1 MEEKKIKKGN
11 ALTSIRTRIVAMAV
25 GCIILALV
33 VAYISIVPGA
43 KNSLTDSSENN
54 MVSLAKSYI
63 KILNNNIS
71 AINETVSY
79 MSSSSDIYNC
89 LMQGGETYLVE
100 AEFNEYLRDNS
111 SYTEVSVYNKNGEF
125 VTSSGAKDGRVDAP
139 YYVNAVLS
147 TGLPA
152 QSDIIT
158 EGVDKPSVI
167 CAIPLD
173 NSGSIFGV
181 ICVTVPAKVIT
192 ADLGE
197 INIQDIESSFAYLV
211 SPQGYIIYHPEDE
224 YIGKIIG
231 NETIRGFLSQGNVAS
246 AIIDFNF
253 DGSDKIAG
261 LATSAANN
269 WMLVIQANKAELLSP
284 INRLTIIALIIL
296 AVTMAV
302 LAAVVFLISAGI
314 TRPIKVLTRSINN
327 IAELDFRDDKK
338 VHELGGRLDETGEM
352 SRAIDH
358 MQSHIKE
365 IIGMINDASLKIAGS
380 SDTLNG
386 IATSLN
392 DCASDN
398 SAVSEELAAGMEQT
412 SGMTTSIY
420 NEVEYIKQKTEA
432 ISKRSQETIE
442 LSKGIVARATDAKNT
457 TGKASD
463 NTKSLY
469 HEVSREARTAIE
481 QSRAVNKINDL
492 TQDIMNIADQTSLL
506 AINASIEAA
515 RSGEYGKGFAVVAN
529 EISHLAAQSSDT
541 VSDIVEIV
549 REVTSA
555 VNSIEKCL
563 DKTLS
568 FLESSVMRDYD
579 EFIQISGEYN
589 SDAESFSD
597 TIKGICGNIDELQ
610 NATGQIAEAI
620 SKINSTISES
630 TNGITGIAQRATD
643 VVTLSSDTY
652 DKVQDNVNMANMLK
666 EIVDKF
672 TLE

>member
-338 VHELGGRLDETGEM
+338 VHELGGRD
-352 SRAIDH
+352 R
-358 MQSHIKE
+358 
-365 IIGMINDASLKIAGS
+365 
-380 SDTLNG
+380 
-386 IATSLN
+386 
-392 DCASDN
+392 
-398 SAVSEELAAGMEQT
+398 
-412 SGMTTSIY
+412 
-420 NEVEYIKQKTEA
+420 
-432 ISKRSQETIE
+432 
-442 LSKGIVARATDAKNT
+442 
-457 TGKASD
+457 
-463 NTKSLY
+463 KS
-469 HEVSREARTAIE
+469 
-481 QSRAVNKINDL
+481 
-492 TQDIMNIADQTSLL
+492 
-506 AINASIEAA
+506 
-515 RSGEYGKGFAVVAN
+515 VV
-529 EISHLAAQSSDT
+529 
-541 VSDIVEIV
+541 
-549 REVTSA
+549 
-555 VNSIEKCL
+555 
-563 DKTLS
+563 
-568 FLESSVMRDYD
+568 
-579 EFIQISGEYN
+579 
-589 SDAESFSD
+589 
-597 TIKGICGNIDELQ
+597 
-610 NATGQIAEAI
+610 
-620 SKINSTISES
+620 
-630 TNGITGIAQRATD
+630 
-643 VVTLSSDTY
+643 
-652 DKVQDNVNMANMLK
+652 
-666 EIVDKF
+666 
-672 TLE
+672 

>member
-11 ALTSIRTRIVAMAV
+11 AFTSIRTRIVAMAV

-43 KNSLTDSSENN
+43 KSSLTDSSENN

-79 MSSSSDIYNC
+79 MNSDADIYNC
-89 LMQGGETYLVE
+89 LMQSGETYLVE
-100 AEFNEYLRDNS
+100 AEFNSYLRDNS
-111 SYTEVSVYNKNGEF
+111 SYTEVSAYNKNGEF
-125 VTSSGAKDGRVDAP
+125 VTSSGSKDGKSDAP

-158 EGVDKPSVI
+158 EGVDEPSII

-181 ICVTVPAKVIT
+181 ICVTVPARIIT
-192 ADLGE
+192 ADLDE
-197 INIQDIESSFAYLV
+197 ISIQDISSSFAYLV

-231 NETIRGFLSQGNVAS
+231 NETIRGFLAQGNVAS
-246 AIIDFNF
+246 AIVDFNF

-261 LATSAANN
+261 LATSATNN
-269 WMLVIQANKAELLSP
+269 WMLIIQANEAELLSP
-284 INRLTIIALIIL
+284 INKLTIIALVIL
-296 AVTMAV
+296 AATMVV
-302 LAAVVFLISAGI
+302 LAVVVSLISVGI
-314 TRPIKVLTRSINN
+314 TRPIKVLTKSINN
-327 IAELDFRDDKK
+327 IAELDFRDDER
-338 VHELGGRLDETGEM
+338 VHKLGSRLDETGEM
-352 SRAIDH
+352 SRAIGH

-380 SDTLNG
+380 SDTLNN

-398 SAVSEELAAGMEQT
+398 SAVSEQLAAGMEQT
-412 SGMTTSIY
+412 SDMTASIY
-420 NEVEYIKQKTEA
+420 NEVEYIKQKTND
-432 ISKRSQETIE
+432 ISRRSQETIA
-442 LSKGIVARATDAKNT
+442 LSKGIVERATSAKNNT
-457 TGKASD
+457 TTASD

-469 HEVSREARTAIE
+469 HEVRKEATLAIE
-481 QSRAVNKINDL
+481 QSKAVNKINAL

-541 VSDIVEIV
+541 VADIVTIV
-549 REVTSA
+549 SEVTSA
-555 VNSIEKCL
+555 VNSIEQCL

-579 EFIQISGEYN
+579 EFIQVSGEYN

-597 TIKGICGNIDELQ
+597 TIRGICDNIDELG
-610 NATGQIAEAI
+610 NATSQIAEAI
-620 SKINSTISES
+620 SRINVTINES
-630 TNGITGIAQRATD
+630 SDGITGIAERATD
-643 VVTLSSDTY
+643 VVTLSTDTY

-666 EIVDKF
+666 QIVDKF

>member
-1 MEEKKIKKGN
+1 MEEKKKKKGN
-11 ALTSIRTRIVAMAV
+11 AFTSIRTRIVAMAV
-25 GCIILALV
+25 GCIILALL

-43 KNSLTDSSENN
+43 KSSLADSSENN

-63 KILNNNIS
+63 KILNNNIN

-79 MSSSSDIYNC
+79 MSSDADMYNC

-100 AEFNEYLRDNS
+100 TEFNSYLRDNS

-125 VTSSGAKDGRVDAP
+125 VTSSGSKDGKSDAP

-158 EGVDKPSVI
+158 DGVDEPSVI
-167 CAIPLD
+167 CAVPLD
-173 NSGSIFGV
+173 NSGSVYGV
-181 ICVTVPAKVIT
+181 VCITVPAKVIT
-192 ADLGE
+192 ADLAE
-197 INIQDIESSFAYLV
+197 ISIQDIESSFAYLV

-231 NETIRGFLSQGNVAS
+231 NETIRGFLAQGNVAS
-246 AIIDFNF
+246 AIVNFNF
-253 DGSDKIAG
+253 EGSDKIAG
-261 LATSAANN
+261 LATSATNN
-269 WMLVIQANKAELLSP
+269 WMLIIQANESELLSP
-284 INRLTIIALIIL
+284 ITKLTVIALIIL

-302 LAAVVFLISAGI
+302 LAVVVFVISGGI
-314 TRPIKVLTRSINN
+314 TRPIKVLTKSINN
-327 IAELDFRDDKK
+327 IAELDFRDDDR
-338 VHELGGRLDETGEM
+338 VHKLGGRLDETGEM
-352 SRAIDH
+352 SRAIDY
-358 MQSHIKE
+358 MQSNIKE

-380 SDTLNG
+380 SDTLNS

-420 NEVEYIKQKTEA
+420 NEVEYIKEKTEA
-432 ISKRSQETIE
+432 ISRRSQETIE
-442 LSKGIVARATDAKNT
+442 LSKGIVERATNAKNT
-457 TGKASD
+457 TSKASD
-463 NTKSLY
+463 NTKALY
-469 HEVSREARTAIE
+469 HEVSNEAKVAIE
-481 QSRAVNKINDL
+481 QSKAVNKINDL

-541 VSDIVEIV
+541 VADIVTIV
-549 REVTSA
+549 TEVTDA

-563 DKTLS
+563 DKTLT
-568 FLESSVMRDYD
+568 FLESSVMNDYD
-579 EFIQISGEYN
+579 EFMEVSGEYN
-589 SDAESFSD
+589 SDAQSFSD
-597 TIKGICGNIDELQ
+597 TIKGICDNIDELGD
-610 NATGQIAEAI
+610 ATSQIAEAI
-620 SKINSTISES
+620 SKINITINESSE
-630 TNGITGIAQRATD
+630 GIAGIAGRATD
-643 VVTLSSDTY
+643 VVTLSTDTY

-666 EIVDKF
+666 QIVDKF

>member
-125 VTSSGAKDGRVDAP
+125 VTSSGAKDGRADAH

-158 EGVDKPSVI
+158 EGVDKPSVM

-269 WMLVIQANKAELLSP
+269 WMLVIQANKAP
-284 INRLTIIALIIL
+284 
-296 AVTMAV
+296 
-302 LAAVVFLISAGI
+302 
-314 TRPIKVLTRSINN
+314 
-327 IAELDFRDDKK
+327 
-338 VHELGGRLDETGEM
+338 
-352 SRAIDH
+352 
-358 MQSHIKE
+358 
-365 IIGMINDASLKIAGS
+365 
-380 SDTLNG
+380 
-386 IATSLN
+386 
-392 DCASDN
+392 
-398 SAVSEELAAGMEQT
+398 
-412 SGMTTSIY
+412 
-420 NEVEYIKQKTEA
+420 
-432 ISKRSQETIE
+432 
-442 LSKGIVARATDAKNT
+442 
-457 TGKASD
+457 
-463 NTKSLY
+463 
-469 HEVSREARTAIE
+469 
-481 QSRAVNKINDL
+481 
-492 TQDIMNIADQTSLL
+492 
-506 AINASIEAA
+506 
-515 RSGEYGKGFAVVAN
+515 
-529 EISHLAAQSSDT
+529 
-541 VSDIVEIV
+541 
-549 REVTSA
+549 
-555 VNSIEKCL
+555 
-563 DKTLS
+563 
-568 FLESSVMRDYD
+568 
-579 EFIQISGEYN
+579 
-589 SDAESFSD
+589 
-597 TIKGICGNIDELQ
+597 
-610 NATGQIAEAI
+610 
-620 SKINSTISES
+620 
-630 TNGITGIAQRATD
+630 
-643 VVTLSSDTY
+643 
-652 DKVQDNVNMANMLK
+652 
-666 EIVDKF
+666 
-672 TLE
+672 

>member
-1 MEEKKIKKGN
+1 
-11 ALTSIRTRIVAMAV
+11 
-25 GCIILALV
+25 
-33 VAYISIVPGA
+33 
-43 KNSLTDSSENN
+43 
-54 MVSLAKSYI
+54 
-63 KILNNNIS
+63 
-71 AINETVSY
+71 
-79 MSSSSDIYNC
+79 
-89 LMQGGETYLVE
+89 
-100 AEFNEYLRDNS
+100 
-111 SYTEVSVYNKNGEF
+111 
-125 VTSSGAKDGRVDAP
+125 
-139 YYVNAVLS
+139 
-147 TGLPA
+147 
-152 QSDIIT
+152 
-158 EGVDKPSVI
+158 
-167 CAIPLD
+167 
-173 NSGSIFGV
+173 
-181 ICVTVPAKVIT
+181 
-192 ADLGE
+192 
-197 INIQDIESSFAYLV
+197 
-211 SPQGYIIYHPEDE
+211 
-224 YIGKIIG
+224 
-231 NETIRGFLSQGNVAS
+231 
-246 AIIDFNF
+246 
-253 DGSDKIAG
+253 
-261 LATSAANN
+261 
-269 WMLVIQANKAELLSP
+269 
-284 INRLTIIALIIL
+284 
-296 AVTMAV
+296 
-302 LAAVVFLISAGI
+302 
-314 TRPIKVLTRSINN
+314 
-327 IAELDFRDDKK
+327 
-338 VHELGGRLDETGEM
+338 
-352 SRAIDH
+352 
-358 MQSHIKE
+358 
-365 IIGMINDASLKIAGS
+365 
-380 SDTLNG
+380 
-386 IATSLN
+386 
-392 DCASDN
+392 
-398 SAVSEELAAGMEQT
+398 
-412 SGMTTSIY
+412 MTTSIY
-420 NEVEYIKQKTEA
+420 NEVGYIKQKTEA

-506 AINASIEAA
+506 AINA
-515 RSGEYGKGFAVVAN
+515 GEYGKGFAVVAN